1 MENNITK
8 EVLNRLEKLLDG
20 AIEKDNISNNE
31 ENQLALLNKIKNYKE
46 IIKHIKE
53 NVHKELN
60 KEQVDFDELINL
72 TKDYIKLNE
81 NIEIL
86 RNYKAFFNQYIINM
100 KFIITKASNFSYKET
115 IEINSIEELLTFKN
129 NCNHPIII
137 DTDENGNGTI
147 EIYDDY
153 IE

>member
-8 EVLNRLEKLLDG
+8 EVLNNLKKLLDE

-31 ENQLALLNKIKNYKE
+31 ENQLAILNKIKNYKE

-86 RNYKAFFNQYIINM
+86 RNYKDFFN
-100 KFIITKASNFSYKET
+100 
-115 IEINSIEELLTFKN
+115 
-129 NCNHPIII
+129 
-137 DTDENGNGTI
+137 
-147 EIYDDY
+147 
-153 IE
+153 